1 MSVAP
6 DLLLKSAPEIRPKS
20 AAAKAP
26 EKAPEPRR
34 NDASSFAQVY
44 AKERQAKA
52 SERSEASTKSGRD
65 EQTAPADEPVAKG
78 ETAAEQPVVADSGNP
93 LPTDPALQEPALDPL
108 LLLGMNPQAGMDTA
122 AGLDGELLLEGE
134 GESQALAAG
143 GSLLSSGP
151 ASMTEASF
159 DADIDALNQLP
170 AVKLALEMGKADA
183 ATLNTPAAQASQAT
197 QNAGQGFA
205 SAMAAM
211 GTLQLEPEASEAGEV
226 PLLELTAEGLE
237 ALKESSADS
246 RPENFVS
253 KLSALS
259 QAIGQQA
266 TLAARAPLVPGAP
279 VPMQQGGWSEA
290 VVDRVM
296 WLSSQNLKS
305 AEIQLDPAE
314 LGRLEVRI
322 NMNQEQTQ
330 VTFASPN
337 ANVREALEGQMHR
350 LRELFAQQGM
360 DTLDVNVSDQSLSRG
375 WQGQDGEGRG
385 RGTADDGL
393 TDGLDETVVGHSVEL
408 NKGSLAEGRGMVDYY
423 A

>member
-6 DLLLKSAPEIRPKS
+6 DLLLKPAPGIKPKS

-26 EKAPEPRR
+26 DKAPEPRR
-34 NDASSFAQVY
+34 NEASSFAQVY
-44 AKERQAKA
+44 AKERQAK
-52 SERSEASTKSGRD
+52 STERSEAPAKPSGETQSTTT
-65 EQTAPADEPVAKG
+65 EEPVSEV
-78 ETAAEQPVVADSGNP
+78 ETAAQQPAVAENGNP
-93 LPTDPALQEPALDPL
+93 LPTDPALQPPVLDPL
-108 LLLGMNPQAGMDTA
+108 MLLGMNPVA
-122 AGLDGELLLEGE
+122 ADIAVEIEGELGLEGDPE
-134 GESQALAAG
+134 ALPVAAN
-143 GSLLSSGP
+143 LLGSGP

-159 DADIDALNQLP
+159 DAEIDALNQLP
-170 AVKLALEMGKADA
+170 AVKLALAMGKAEA
-183 ATLNTPAAQASQAT
+183 AQNTPVAQAGQATL
-197 QNAGQGFA
+197 NAGQGFA

-211 GTLQLEPEASEAGEV
+211 GAAQAQPDAAEVADV
-226 PLLELTAEGLE
+226 PLIELTAEGLE

-259 QAIGQQA
+259 QAIGQQV
-266 TLAARAPLVPGAP
+266 AAAPRAALVPGAP
-279 VPMQQGGWSEA
+279 VAMQQGGWSEA

-322 NMNQEQTQ
+322 NMSQDQAQ

-337 ANVREALEGQMHR
+337 ASVRDALEGQMHR

-360 DTLDVNVSDQSLSRG
+360 DTLDVNVSDQSLNRG

-385 RGTADDGL
+385 RGTAGNEQSDM
-393 TDGLDETVVGHSVEL
+393 LDEPQLGHAVEL
-408 NKGSLAEGRGMVDYY
+408 NNGPLPGGRGMVDYY